1 MFPRLICNFRY
12 FLASLLK
19 LEEERR
25 RAVGVEDRT
34 GNYFDPP
41 IVGSR
46 ELSFGEDLIRSGDPW
61 RFSPLQ
67 LRSIWK
73 VGTKVKVDLFASLVE
88 GYDVVEADWVLR
100 GFREGF
106 PIGIPECG
114 PFPPERIWADSSV
127 PDESKV
133 VIEDFFDSERKAG
146 RIYGPFKAP
155 HGKHWKGVCS
165 YPVSVI
171 PKSTGGW
178 RMISNL
184 SFGGSLFSANGFV
197 SAAARRTEYPSFL
210 EVATKMV
217 SLGLDRVWTA
227 IFDVESAYR
236 QLSLSPADWRFSII
250 SWRNARRVRQH
261 LLDTSLTFGGS
272 ANCTTFNRVG
282 MALEY
287 ILEKCACDGSTFDE
301 TLAAL
306 LRYLDDFV
314 VLATSEVEANRLLD
328 VMLKTMKDL
337 NFPVKVE
344 KTLRA
349 AVARKFLGY
358 LWLPRLDTVTVDATR
373 WNAVELQLR
382 SLARDLV
389 AGVATAADLNATA
402 GLLGW
407 ISRVIPNASTFIRG
421 LYLVVRLLG
430 ATSLPASAARRILIS
445 EHSHISEALHDVS
458 WWVDLCVDY
467 RLSGAVPRG
476 VRISEI
482 VTPLV
487 LGPEDCPL
495 VLHVDAAENGVG
507 GFWNGTL
514 GNPGTRWCRAPL
526 PKGITLA
533 WERGG
538 NGFTRDG
545 RRSVSS
551 GFCEAA
557 ALLGALQTFLPIFAS
572 ENPHRLLQHG
582 VLVFSDSAV
591 VVDVWNKKHPSVTL
605 LPYLRAFTHIGA
617 LFNVKLLIRHIDGV
631 LNSTADSISR
641 GQMAR
646 FRVLQ
651 PMASA
656 LPLPMPSEEAFFLLQ
671 PVKDYSLGL

>member
-1 MFPRLICNFRY
+1 MFPRLIGNFRY

-184 SFGGSLFSANGFV
+184 SFGGSFFSANGFV

-227 IFDVESAYR
+227 IFDLESAYR

-445 EHSHISEALHDVS
+445 ERSHISEALHDVS